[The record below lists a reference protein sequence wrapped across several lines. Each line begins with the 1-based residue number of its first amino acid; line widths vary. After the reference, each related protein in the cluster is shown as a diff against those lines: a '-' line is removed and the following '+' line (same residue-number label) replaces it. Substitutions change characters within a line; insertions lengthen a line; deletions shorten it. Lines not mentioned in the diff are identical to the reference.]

1 MFPVPMKS
9 CLFPHLPLGH
19 NHFFS
24 AFEMTLT
31 EGNRLEKKLFYA
43 TFATVSERR
52 GGRTRGPA
60 RERAGEVPVGLR

>member
-1 MFPVPMKS
+1 MKS

-19 NHFFS
+19 NLRDFFS

-52 GGRTRGPA
+52 GGWTRGPA